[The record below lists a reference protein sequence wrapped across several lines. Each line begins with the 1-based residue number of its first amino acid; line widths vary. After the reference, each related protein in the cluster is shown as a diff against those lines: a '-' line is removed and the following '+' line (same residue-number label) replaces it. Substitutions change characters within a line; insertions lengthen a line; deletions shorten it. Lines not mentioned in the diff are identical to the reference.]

1 VNINVL
7 HIITK
12 IWEVVKLRILTGFM
26 LLVLILAGCSNEET
40 TISKGWSVTP
50 TLELKTKNEKGEEIT
65 AKWIGET
72 GRVAINNNPFIKGKA
87 QKYMWLLW
95 GNQNDLV
102 GKSFKVIATSE
113 KGEEKTVLSELSLGG
128 SNWGAQA
135 SHPSMITLPTLGLWK
150 LDAFVENKLHGTI
163 IVKVQ

>member
-1 VNINVL
+1 MRNFI
-7 HIITK
+7 
-12 IWEVVKLRILTGFM
+12 GFM
-26 LLVLILAGCSNEET
+26 LLVLILAGCSNEAT

-50 TLELKTKNEKGEEIT
+50 TIDLKINNEKGEELSD
-65 AKWIGET
+65 KWIGET
-72 GRVAINNNPFIKGKA
+72 GRLAISNNPFIEGKA

-113 KGEEKTVLSELSLGG
+113 KGEEKTVLSDRTLGG

-135 SHPSMITLPTLGLWK
+135 SLPSMITLPTLGLWK

-163 IVKVQ
+163 IVKVGL